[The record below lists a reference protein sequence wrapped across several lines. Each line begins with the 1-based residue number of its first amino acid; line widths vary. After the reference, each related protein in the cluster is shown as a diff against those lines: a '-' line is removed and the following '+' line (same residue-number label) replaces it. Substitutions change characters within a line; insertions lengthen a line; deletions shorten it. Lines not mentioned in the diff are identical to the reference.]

1 MDRTDRRLLPFGCS
15 QNQNTFWNKKPG
27 ALSLPSTGPMAQE
40 HSMAQFFTR
49 LVSNDHVR
57 RGLAGAVS
65 SVLIGVIV
73 ESVWPS
79 AR

>member
-1 MDRTDRRLLPFGCS
+1 
-15 QNQNTFWNKKPG
+15 
-27 ALSLPSTGPMAQE
+27 
-40 HSMAQFFTR
+40 MAQFFSR

-79 AR
+79 ARSE